1 MTPHSEIVKK
11 ENNLI
16 KIFLETNHFS
26 LKYVHCVYITYQDG
40 I

>member
-16 KIFLETNHFS
+16 NIFLETNNFS
-26 LKYVHCVYITYQDG
+26 LKYVHFVYITYQDG